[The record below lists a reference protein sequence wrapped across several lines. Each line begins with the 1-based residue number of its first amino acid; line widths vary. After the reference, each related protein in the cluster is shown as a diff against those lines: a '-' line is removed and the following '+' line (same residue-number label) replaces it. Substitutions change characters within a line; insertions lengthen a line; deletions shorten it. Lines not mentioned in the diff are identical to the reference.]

1 MLLINIFWFRI
12 NPIKWKITVKIL
24 LYIYISHLISIYVWN
39 VWKGP
44 IDQFA
49 CLQWNIYHFYCQAL
63 SNSLS
68 IYLSLNHSSFAVNF
82 MLDIRTRSII
92 TGCDKL
98 HRRLLGEV
106 SFGCSGGH
114 FEVSVLKTLHNTSR
128 VKLLSRVK
136 SGGDK

>member
-1 MLLINIFWFRI
+1 MKNHCK
-12 NPIKWKITVKIL
+12 NPVV
-24 LYIYISHLISIYVWN
+24 YIYIYLISS
-39 VWKGP
+39 
-44 IDQFA
+44 QFMYEMYEKVPLTSLHA
-49 CLQWNIYHFYCQAL
+49 CNETFIIFIVKL
-63 SNSLS
+63 SLSLSLS
-68 IYLSLNHSSFAVNF
+68 IYLSITQSLRDRADSFAVNF